1 MEDIDFN
8 LKTNELSTTDTN
20 NGLIVKCMRY
30 VGSKKKIKGGGVVP
44 KDIPDDIFQMLQCS
58 AEWTVAG
65 DEKKSPKGQKEKRKN
80 IKNVQTPENE
90 QKSDQRYRELYLE
103 SQTEVEKLKRQ
114 LEETN
119 EKLEREKMQNYLRQN
134 SDSNISNGS
143 ESASASEASQK

>member
-1 MEDIDFN
+1 MKADDYLHIKDFSIIGFSLTKRKIKSRINAFGRSHVFGAVILNLAKLTSVDYNKIAWAMEDIDFN

-65 DEKKSPKGQKEKRKN
+65 GEKKSPKGEKQKRKN
-80 IKNVQTPENE
+80 I
-90 QKSDQRYRELYLE
+90 
-103 SQTEVEKLKRQ
+103 
-114 LEETN
+114 
-119 EKLEREKMQNYLRQN
+119 
-134 SDSNISNGS
+134 
-143 ESASASEASQK
+143 

>member
-1 MEDIDFN
+1 
-8 LKTNELSTTDTN
+8 
-20 NGLIVKCMRY
+20 
-30 VGSKKKIKGGGVVP
+30 
-44 KDIPDDIFQMLQCS
+44 MLQCS

-65 DEKKSPKGQKEKRKN
+65 GEKKSPKGEKEKRKN

-90 QKSDQRYRELYLE
+90 QKVDQRYRELYLK

-134 SDSNISNGS
+134 SESNISNGS
-143 ESASASEASQK
+143 ESASASESSQKRQPVQKRNRSTGTEEQNREKLDLLDFQRLQKTQTSVKKMIVKNANT